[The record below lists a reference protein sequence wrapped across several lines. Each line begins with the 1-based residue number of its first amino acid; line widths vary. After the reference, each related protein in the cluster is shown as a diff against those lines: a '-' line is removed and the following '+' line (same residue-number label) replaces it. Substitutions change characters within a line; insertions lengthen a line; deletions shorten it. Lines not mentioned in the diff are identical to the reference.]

1 MSQVSGI
8 RHGPVISDQQ
18 TNDASKTAGSLHG
31 PGTPH
36 ESRGGTSSHE
46 VHQEALSEEASSH
59 GSHEEAPSSPPQ
71 FTSDDFLVASDILC
85 FKECITEFEKK
96 HAGKTPSLLAL
107 DQLGDEL
114 HDIWRV
120 SHKPAKGNTRN
131 AAWFQRA
138 FVTVATKDTAERRT
152 VLEGL
157 IEGVKVEMLG
167 EQGEPSCGTKT
178 KPSTGVLSQPLS
190 GIELTGPP
198 DSSLHSASQNFPSL
212 ASQPNPWG
220 PM

>member
-1 MSQVSGI
+1 MSQVRDL
-8 RHGPVISDQQ
+8 RHGPVSSDQQ
-18 TNDASKTAGSLHG
+18 TDDASETAASLHG

-59 GSHEEAPSSPPQ
+59 GFHEEALSSPPQ
-71 FTSDDFLVASDILC
+71 FTSDDFLLALSISR
-85 FKECITEFEKK
+85 FEERITEFEKK
-96 HAGKTPSLLAL
+96 HAGKTPSLYNL

-120 SHKPAKGNTRN
+120 SHKPANGNTRN
-131 AAWFQRA
+131 AAWFHRV
-138 FVTVATKDTAERRT
+138 FVTVATEDTAERRT

-198 DSSLHSASQNFPSL
+198 DSSLHSASQYFPPL
-212 ASQPNPWG
+212 ASQSVPWG